1 MGIVA
6 DGGGGDSEED
16 SGPTPFAVV
25 VEVQDDRGGEI
36 VGSLLRE
43 NNLLAAAEGVDGI
56 DWRFSKEESLGG
68 DLVVLGVAVE

>member
-43 NNLLAAAEGVDGI
+43 NNLFAAAEGVDGSI
-56 DWRFSKEESLGG
+56 GG
-68 DLVVLGVAVE
+68 FPRRSPSAVTW